1 MFEFIPINEKGI
13 LAFKASGKLTAADY
27 QQFLPK
33 LETLIRRYGH
43 ISMYIEL
50 DHFQG
55 WEAKAAWADLRFD
68 IRHDRDIN
76 RIAVIGDNVLEHAG
90 IVLANLFTHTQMR
103 FFNKDA
109 SRQAWDWLENEPEPQ
124 AQPKAVEDYRHILLA
139 VDFSPFS
146 EQAAQRAGKLAKQYG
161 AQLDVLTVVEDII
174 AYNDEFSPID
184 TDLMVNEEAIMTNA
198 EVHLKTL
205 AKRLD
210 FADDVLLEAQW
221 GNPKWSIISWARE
234 KGIDLI
240 VIGTHGRRGF
250 SRLLG
255 SVSTSVMHQAP
266 CDVLVVKS

>member
-1 MFEFIPINEKGI
+1 MFEFIPVNEKNI
-13 LAFKASGKLTAADY
+13 LAFKVSGKLTATDY

-33 LETLIRRYGH
+33 LEILIRKYGH
-43 ISMYIEL
+43 LSMYIEL

-55 WEAKAAWADLRFD
+55 WEPKAAWEDLRFD

-76 RIAVIGDNVLEHAG
+76 RIAIVGDKMLEHAG
-90 IVLANLFTHTQMR
+90 IVLANLFTHTKMR

-109 SRQAWDWLENEPEPQ
+109 SRQAWDWLEKKPE
-124 AQPKAVEDYRHILLA
+124 QPASLPAIEDYRHILLA

-146 EQAAQRAGKLAKQYG
+146 ERAAQRACKLAEQYG
-161 AQLDVLTVVEDII
+161 AQLDVLTVVEDLV
-174 AYNDEFSPID
+174 AYNDEFSPVD
-184 TDLMVNEEAIMTNA
+184 NDLLINEEAIMTNA
-198 EVHLKTL
+198 EVHLNNL
-205 AKRLD
+205 SKRLG
-210 FADDVLLEAQW
+210 FSDDVLLEAQW

-234 KGIDLI
+234 KEVDLI
-240 VIGTHGRRGF
+240 VIGTHGRRGL